1 MGTFL
6 NAAKSGIDPIGTIL
20 GHVAGPNSFIAKEA
34 HYLPGGGTGLQK
46 ATAPD
51 LYNAGQAY
59 GNRNNTGP
67 QATPAFAGISP
78 TLGDSLA
85 GYQPAANG
93 TPSVSTPTAQSQAY
107 VQQAQKAVQMQQ
119 QRPQQGQ
126 TGWGNGSYGGMSF

>member
-1 MGTFL
+1 MGSFL
-6 NAAKSGIDPIGTIL
+6 NMAKAGLDPAGTIL
-20 GHVAGPNSFIAKEA
+20 GKVAGPNSFIAKEA

-59 GNRNNTGP
+59 GNRNKVEAGP
-67 QATPAFAGISP
+67 APYAGVNP

-93 TPSVSTPTAQSQAY
+93 TPAISTPTAKSQAY
-107 VQQAQKAVQMQQ
+107 VQQAQKAMQQ

-126 TGWGNGSYGGMSF
+126 AGWGNGSYGGMSF